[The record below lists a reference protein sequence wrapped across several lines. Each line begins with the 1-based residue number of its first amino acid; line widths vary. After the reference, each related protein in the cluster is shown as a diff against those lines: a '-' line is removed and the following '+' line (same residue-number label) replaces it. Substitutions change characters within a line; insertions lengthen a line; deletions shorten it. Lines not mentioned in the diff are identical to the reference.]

1 MVSLYSHSK
10 ILVLA
15 GGFLILEGYNS
26 MAIKYNPGYERLVQL
41 VQEGG
46 PAALNAMKA
55 SRQDRKGYMSP
66 VNISMIDK
74 DKDDSDSSLEVRLY
88 NRFKEVQDSNKFL
101 NESNRGKLV
110 QKTSFSK
117 SSGVTVDKAYETSF
131 KLIDDLK
138 ADYGMSTE
146 VAAGFVGNLWHET
159 GGFKFMQEINPIVK
173 GSKGGLGFAQWTDT
187 STKNKRRTNFENF
200 AKKKGFSIESYDANY
215 GFLKQEL
222 DTTEGRVLK
231 KLEGV
236 SDITNATKIV
246 SKNYLIP
253 DEKYVKMDER
263 IKAAK
268 NILERYN
275 EDRSLTD
282 EDN

>member
-10 ILVLA
+10 ILILA

-110 QKTSFSK
+110 QRASFSK

-159 GGFKFMQEINPIVK
+159 GGFKYMQEIRPLVK
-173 GSKGGLGFAQWTDT
+173 GSKGGLGFAQWTG
-187 STKNKRRTNFENF
+187 RRRNNFESYLEQQGKVDT
-200 AKKKGFSIESYDANY
+200 ASYDANY

-222 DTTEGRVLK
+222 DTTESRVLK

-253 DEKYVKMDER
+253 DKKYVKMDER

-268 NILERYN
+268 DILERYN

>member
-117 SSGVTVDKAYETSF
+117 SSGVTVDKAMETSF

-159 GGFKFMQEINPIVK
+159 GGFKYMQEIRPLVK
-173 GSKGGLGFAQWTDT
+173 GSKGGLGFAQWTG
-187 STKNKRRTNFENF
+187 RRRNNFESYLEQQGKVDT
-200 AKKKGFSIESYDANY
+200 ASYDANY

-222 DTTEGRVLK
+222 DTTESRVLK

-268 NILERYN
+268 NILKRYN

>member
-74 DKDDSDSSLEVRLY
+74 DEDDSDSSLEVRLY

-110 QKTSFSK
+110 QRTSFSK
-117 SSGVTVDKAYETSF
+117 SSGVTVDKAMETSF

-159 GGFKFMQEINPIVK
+159 GGFKYMQEIRPLVK
-173 GSKGGLGFAQWTDT
+173 GSKGGLGFAQWTG
-187 STKNKRRTNFENF
+187 RRRNNFESYLEQQGKVDT
-200 AKKKGFSIESYDANY
+200 ASYDANY

-222 DTTEGRVLK
+222 DTTESRVLK

-253 DEKYVKMDER
+253 DEKYAKMDER

-275 EDRSLTD
+275 ENRSLTD

>member
-1 MVSLYSHSK
+1 M
-10 ILVLA
+10 A

-110 QKTSFSK
+110 QRTSFSK
-117 SSGVTVDKAYETSF
+117 SSGVTVDKAMETSF

-159 GGFKFMQEINPIVK
+159 GGFKYMQEIRPLVK
-173 GSKGGLGFAQWTDT
+173 GSKGGLGFAQWTG
-187 STKNKRRTNFENF
+187 RRRNNFESYLEQQGKVDT
-200 AKKKGFSIESYDANY
+200 ASYDANY

-222 DTTEGRVLK
+222 DTTESRVLK

-268 NILERYN
+268 NILKRYN